1 MKTVDCRGQACPIPV
16 LKTKEALSQLEKG
29 EITVIVDNKA
39 SRENVKRFAQK
50 EGCSV
55 EVEEKDGLFY
65 IKITKGGTPEKRKE
79 EKPEEGGAPQPK
91 KGRPVV
97 FIASSYVGEDPEL
110 GKILIKGFIKT
121 FLNAD
126 PMPEKIVLVNTAVKL
141 ACRGADEEIL
151 NALKEL
157 SKKGVEIICCGTCL
171 DYFGL
176 LDQLEVGV
184 ASNAYDVVQS
194 LVNGSSVIRL

>member
-1 MKTVDCRGQACPIPV
+1 MKVVDCRGQACPIPV
-16 LKTKEALSQLEKG
+16 LRTKEALSSIEEG
-29 EITVIVDNKA
+29 TITVIVDNKA

-65 IKITKGGTPEKRKE
+65 IKISKGNVKREETAEEGREELPEKKS
-79 EKPEEGGAPQPK
+79 
-91 KGRPVV
+91 PVV

-151 NALKEL
+151 SALREL
-157 SKKGVEIICCGTCL
+157 SEKGVEIICCGTCL

-194 LVNGSSVIRL
+194 LVNASSVIRL

>member
-1 MKTVDCRGQACPIPV
+1 MKVVDCRGQACPIPV
-16 LKTKEALSQLEKG
+16 LRTKEALSSIEEG
-29 EITVIVDNKA
+29 TITVIVDNKA

-65 IKITKGGTPEKRKE
+65 IKISKGNVKREETVEKGMEELPEKK
-79 EKPEEGGAPQPK
+79 
-91 KGRPVV
+91 RPVV

-110 GKILIKGFIKT
+110 GRILIKGFIKT

-126 PMPEKIVLVNTAVKL
+126 PMPEKIVLINTAVKL

-151 NALKEL
+151 SALREL
-157 SKKGVEIICCGTCL
+157 SEKGVEIICCGTCL

-176 LDQLEVGV
+176 LEQLEVGV

-194 LVNGSSVIRL
+194 LVNASSVIRL